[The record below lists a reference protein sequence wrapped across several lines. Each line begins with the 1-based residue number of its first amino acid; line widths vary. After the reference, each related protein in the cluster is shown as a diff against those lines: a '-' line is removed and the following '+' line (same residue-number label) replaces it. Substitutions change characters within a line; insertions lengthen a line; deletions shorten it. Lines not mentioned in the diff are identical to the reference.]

1 MPANEL
7 NRFQASFRGSPGGVG
22 VDIGFSRCLSPSVTH
37 GVSSASRTQLC
48 IPAGPII
55 VTQLKF
61 RSESACRGYRAVPAV
76 LHICLRTMG
85 MVAFAVPKVIT
96 LTLE

>member
-1 MPANEL
+1 MVFHQRPE
-7 NRFQASFRGSPGGVG
+7 P
-22 VDIGFSRCLSPSVTH
+22 
-37 GVSSASRTQLC
+37 SSASLSR
-48 IPAGPII
+48 PII